1 MRDKRPNVQGRVV
14 KSRAGVVGGRAQ
26 ECCTRGKSNS
36 LDEWEW
42 RWYVKRAY
50 GMKRKHWEDAAS
62 WEAPTRYGWIKDT
75 SSAKVQGGWA
85 DFPQSSQVPRYP
97 CAAKGVID

>member
-26 ECCTRGKSNS
+26 ECCTRGESDS
-36 LDEWEW
+36 LDVWKW

-50 GMKRKHWEDAAS
+50 GMKGKTLGGRRELGGADEIWMDERQ
-62 WEAPTRYGWIKDT
+62 P

-85 DFPQSSQVPRYP
+85 DFPQSSQVPMRR
-97 CAAKGVID
+97 AKG